1 MFTLSIKRIIGLALF
16 ALGLGL
22 ILLPFRSAF
31 ADWNDPAVQYGYSVT
46 RNDPAVFQATNGN
59 ERLRLKKMA
68 DIERAS
74 APTVH
79 FDATVKSNYMCDWAY
94 DKVLG
99 RYVCEKNY
107 LKAYQ
112 YTHPTP
118 IPVCPFGYKLNY
130 GKTHCVEIGVPTNA
144 HYNSAGTGWECNPG
158 YHLNYTHSG
167 CLCPEYVYQQCPGG
181 SASCG
186 SSGCGASACAS
197 GTCTVRTVQPIISAV
212 PIVVQPIIVMVD
224 QDDRPQ
230 PKPIHLPQTGP
241 TGLVLLAIGSIGA
254 GWRFVRRRF

>member
-1 MFTLSIKRIIGLALF
+1 MFTLSIKRIIGLVLF

-22 ILLPFRSAF
+22 ILLPFRSAL
-31 ADWNDPAVQYGYSVT
+31 ADFNDPAVQYGYSVT

-79 FDATVKSNYMCDWAY
+79 FDATVKTNYMCDWAY

-112 YTHPTP
+112 YTHPKP
-118 IPVCPFGYKLNY
+118 IPVCPFGYKLDY
-130 GKTHCVEIGVPTNA
+130 GGSNCIRILYPQNA
-144 HYNSAGTGWECNPG
+144 HLNSQGNGWECNPG
-158 YHLNYTHSG
+158 FHLNMTQSV
-167 CLCPEYVYQQCPGG
+167 CLGPEHVYRQCPGG
-181 SASCG
+181 PGGCG
-186 SSGCGASACAS
+186 SKP
-197 GTCTVRTVQPIISAV
+197 CTATIRPVMAATPIYIQQIVQIFTAPE
-212 PIVVQPIIVMVD
+212 
-224 QDDRPQ
+224 
-230 PKPIHLPQTGP
+230 KLPSTGP
-241 TGLVLLAIGSIGA
+241 SGLMLLFGLSALATRKILKKK
-254 GWRFVRRRF
+254 